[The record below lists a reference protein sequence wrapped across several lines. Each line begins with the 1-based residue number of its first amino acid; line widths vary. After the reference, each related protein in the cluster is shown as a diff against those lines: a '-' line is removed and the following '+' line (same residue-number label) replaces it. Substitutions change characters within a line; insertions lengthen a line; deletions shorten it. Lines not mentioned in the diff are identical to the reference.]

1 MGIRFTIIIV
11 GFSLIFAFLIF
22 NVYNLQVVNGGKFT
36 AKADSQYFSSVLSK
50 ANRGSVYFLDKNSN
64 TLPAVL
70 NKEFPVVFAVPK
82 AIDDPREAASL
93 LSEILSEDRAVLEE
107 KFSKTGDPYELL
119 LKKADPSLIAKIS
132 ELKIPGIHIDSGPER
147 FYPFG
152 SLGSQILGFV
162 GPNDSDDTESGRY
175 GLEKFYNDLLAGKN
189 GHKGGEKPPTLPEAG
204 GNLTLTIDPNIQK
217 EAQKILVGLVT
228 NFKAEG
234 GSVIVQEPK
243 TGKILALEN
252 SPSFDPN
259 NYSQASISSFLN
271 PSLQTIYEPGSVFKV
286 ITMAAGLDAG
296 RFSPETMY
304 YDQGSLKVSGR
315 TIKNWD
321 LKSYGK
327 VTMTNVIEKSI
338 NTGAAYA
345 ESLIGRSVFKKYLES
360 FGFGEKT
367 GIDLPG
373 EISGDLRALG
383 PKSPEVAFATA
394 SFGQGVAVTTLE
406 MINAISAIANGG
418 NLMRPYLNSEIEP
431 KVIRRV
437 VSARAAREVTEMMVS
452 ALEKAEIGQIKSY
465 KLAGKTGTAQVPD
478 FKKGGYTDKV
488 INTYVGFGPVADPK
502 FVILIRLNE
511 PEGAP
516 LAGRTVVPAFRE
528 LAQFILNYYNLSPDG
543 I

>member
-11 GFSLIFAFLIF
+11 GFSLVFAFLIF

-36 AKADSQYFSSVLSK
+36 AKANSQYFSSVQSK
-50 ANRGSVYFLDKNSN
+50 ANRGSIYFLDKNSS
-64 TLPAVL
+64 TLSAVL
-70 NKEFPVVFAVPK
+70 NKEFPVVFAIPK
-82 AIDDPREAASL
+82 AIDDSKEAASL
-93 LSEILSEDRAVLEE
+93 LADILGEDQLVLEK

-119 LKKADPSLIAKIS
+119 LKKAEPSLIAKIS
-132 ELKIPGIHIDSGPER
+132 ELKIPGIHIDSEPER

-152 SLGSQILGFV
+152 SLGSQVLGFV
-162 GPNDSDDTESGRY
+162 GPSDSDDVESGRY

-189 GHKGGEKPPTLPEAG
+189 GRKENGKLLTLPEAG

-217 EAQKILVGLVT
+217 EAQKILGGLVA
-228 NFKAEG
+228 NFKAKG

-243 TGKILALEN
+243 TGRILALEN
-252 SPSFDPN
+252 YPSFDPN
-259 NYSQASISSFLN
+259 NYGQASISSFLN
-271 PSLQTIYEPGSVFKV
+271 PAIQTIYEPGSVFKV
-286 ITMAAGLDAG
+286 ITMAAGIDAG
-296 RFSPETMY
+296 KFSPETTF
-304 YDQGSLKVSGR
+304 YDKGSLTVSGR

-345 ESLIGRSVFKKYLES
+345 GSLIGRDVFKKYLEN
-360 FGFGEKT
+360 FGFDEKT

-373 EISGDLRALG
+373 EVSGDLRALG

-394 SFGQGVAVTTLE
+394 SYGQGVAVTTVE

-418 NLMRPYLNSEIEP
+418 NLMRPYINAETEP
-431 KVIRRV
+431 KIIRRV

-452 ALEKAEIGQIKSY
+452 ALDKAEIGKIKSY

-478 FKKGGYTDKV
+478 FNKGGYTDKV
-488 INTYVGFGPVADPK
+488 INTYVGFGPVAAPK

-516 LAGRTVVPAFRE
+516 LAGLTVVPAFRD